1 MFSVAVCDDDELLC
15 EKIEACLK
23 AYQPQGL
30 VRCESYYSGE
40 KLYADML
47 RGETFD
53 LIFLDIE
60 LKAMVLRYER
70 NFRTKRRTSYIF
82 PPNRSMRWSCLQSD
96 PLIFW

>member
-40 KLYADML
+40 KLLCGHAPGRDL
-47 RGETFD
+47 RSD
-53 LIFLDIE
+53 L
-60 LKAMVLRYER
+60 
-70 NFRTKRRTSYIF
+70 S
-82 PPNRSMRWSCLQSD
+82 
-96 PLIFW
+96 